1 MTNHVLLNNVDHHD
15 LRVITRHGP
24 EFGDSVNQLPV
35 FPTEFESLQREY
47 PIFFRLDQD
56 SSYQPVVLLGLDR
69 EENLF
74 LDGSEWRASYVPALQ
89 QRGPFSIV
97 LQEKLVDGEP
107 QSEPM
112 IRIDLDH
119 PRVSRS
125 EGLPLFLPHGGNA
138 PYLEHL
144 AGVLRT
150 IYTGH
155 QLIAPMFAAFLELEL
170 IRTAEVE
177 IQLGEASY
185 RLPGYHT
192 IDEERLAALDGAAL
206 EKLHRQGFLRAAFMA
221 AASLANVS
229 RLIERKNRLRAAA

>member
-24 EFGDSVNQLPV
+24 EFGDNINQLLV

-47 PIFFRLDQD
+47 PIFFRRDQEG
-56 SSYQPVVLLGLDR
+56 SYQPVVLLGLDR

-74 LDGSEWRASYVPALQ
+74 LDAGEWRASYVPALV
-89 QRGPFSIV
+89 QRGPFSIA

-107 QSEPM
+107 ASEPM
-112 IRIDLDH
+112 IRVDLDH
-119 PRVSRS
+119 ARVSRT
-125 EGLPLFLPHGGNA
+125 EGAPMFLPHGGNA
-138 PYLEHL
+138 PYLEHV
-144 AGVLRT
+144 ADVLRT

-155 QLIAPMFAAFLELEL
+155 QLIAPMFAAFLELDL
-170 IRTAEVE
+170 IRIAEVE
-177 IQLGEASY
+177 IQLGEANY

-192 IDEERLAALDGAAL
+192 IDEERLAGLGGTAL
-206 EKLHRQGFLRAAFMA
+206 ERLHRSGFLRSAFMA
-221 AASLANVS
+221 AASLANVG